1 MDSKREKDN
10 ETECAKITTVLLKSR
25 TGEFDLESI
34 LFLKL
39 RNLGIYDLGC
49 IGECVNLERL
59 DLSGNNITNLG
70 PLSPLRR
77 LLVLNLSANRISN
90 LEPLSSCESLQ
101 SLNVAGNVIPSVDNL
116 HALKSLRK
124 LESIRLKDNTYNYTN
139 PICKNSSYRTLILE
153 MFPNLKV
160 LDAGMYKNGQLPE
173 VPETKPWV
181 DDGFWEIKRSNNAI
195 VDEAYKQFSDVL
207 HECRLLNSRAAHVIS
222 QNERTF
228 SLKNQP
234 KQYAV

>member
-10 ETECAKITTVLLKSR
+10 VTECAKITNVLLKSR

-34 LFLKL
+34 LLLKL

-49 IGECVNLERL
+49 IGECLNLERL

-90 LEPLSSCESLQ
+90 L
-101 SLNVAGNVIPSVDNL
+101 V
-116 HALKSLRK
+116 
-124 LESIRLKDNTYNYTN
+124 
-139 PICKNSSYRTLILE
+139 CKNSSYRTILLDI
-153 MFPNLKV
+153 FPNIKV
-160 LDAGMYKNGQLPE
+160 LDGERVVGRGSDLYQLCKDIDDTIKAGLFKNSQLPE
-173 VPETKPWV
+173 VPECKPWV
-181 DDGFWEIKRSNNAI
+181 DDGFWDIKRSNNAI

-207 HECRLLNSRAAHVIS
+207 HECRLLNSRAAHVIA
-222 QNERTF
+222 QNERCF